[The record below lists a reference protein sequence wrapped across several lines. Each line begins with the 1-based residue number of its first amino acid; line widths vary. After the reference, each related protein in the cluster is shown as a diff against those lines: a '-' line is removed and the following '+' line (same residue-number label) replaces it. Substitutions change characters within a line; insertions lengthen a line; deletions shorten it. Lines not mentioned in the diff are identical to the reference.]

1 VAGLRK
7 KGGVEISER
16 KGIKITNIYLL
27 PSFREPAW
35 LFNRRRHLY
44 TFGDGIPLYTS
55 HFRFCACF
63 FDQLYLNL
71 RMRDDVVDSH
81 IAASDRLDYLYL
93 KNMLSDLDC
102 TDRTAACISY
112 LNL

>member
-1 VAGLRK
+1 
-7 KGGVEISER
+7 
-16 KGIKITNIYLL
+16 
-27 PSFREPAW
+27 
-35 LFNRRRHLY
+35 
-44 TFGDGIPLYTS
+44 
-55 HFRFCACF
+55 
-63 FDQLYLNL
+63 
-71 RMRDDVVDSH
+71 MVDSH